1 MEALVWTTKNLLEL
15 DQREEP
21 QIGSPTEVKIQIR
34 LTGICGTDLAVITG
48 KEEGVPDV
56 IRGHEAVGIIV
67 ETGEQVTGL
76 QVGDRVVIDPNQ
88 SCGECYFCGKD
99 QPHLC
104 LGTDGNGM
112 VISGLNAPGTFA
124 EYFVIDSRFVHRIPD
139 SMSLEA
145 AVLIEP
151 LACVLHN
158 FLEANVSQYDAVLV
172 LGSGPM
178 GILCQ
183 MVSKALRTRVTV
195 ATEPNPYR
203 LGFSETIADVAITP
217 DELTEEF
224 VSGLLDGRKFD
235 VIIDT
240 VGNQLETADRWID
253 RGGRIVPFGINGTY
267 KYTFSPT
274 KYIQNGVRIIGAG
287 EYRHMFGPA
296 LHLAGQMPG
305 LEDLVTR
312 KYKLGEYEKAI
323 HELLGYDLK
332 SRHRVESETIKT
344 VFTP

>member
-1 MEALVWTTKNLLEL
+1 MEALVWTRNNLLEL
-15 DQREEP
+15 DQIEEP
-21 QIGSPTEVKIQIR
+21 QIGSPTDVKIKIR

-56 IRGHEAVGIIV
+56 IRGHEAVGIVTEI
-67 ETGEQVTGL
+67 GEQVSGIR
-76 QVGDRVVIDPNQ
+76 VGDRVVIDPNQ
-88 SCGECYFCGKD
+88 SCGECYFCNKN

-104 LGTDGNGM
+104 LGTDGKGM

-124 EYFVIDSRFVHRIPD
+124 EYFVIDRRFVHRIPD
-139 SMSLEA
+139 SMSFEA
-145 AVLIEP
+145 AVLVEP

-158 FLEANVSQYDAVLV
+158 FLEANVTPDDAVLV

-183 MVSKALRTRVTV
+183 MVSRALRTRLTV

-203 LGFSETIADVAITP
+203 LSFSETIADIAITP
-217 DELTEEF
+217 DQLTEEY
-224 VSGLLDGRKFD
+224 VSRLLDGRKFD

-267 KYTFSPT
+267 EYTFSPT
-274 KYIQNGVRIIGAG
+274 KYIQNGVKIIGAG
-287 EYRHMFGPA
+287 EYRQMFEPA
-296 LHLAGQMPG
+296 LHLAGRMPG
-305 LEDLVTR
+305 LEKLVTR
-312 KYKLGEYEKAI
+312 KYKLDEYEDAI
-323 HELLGYDLK
+323 HELLGYDLN
-332 SRHRVESETIKT
+332 SRLKVVSETIKT
-344 VFTP
+344 VFAP